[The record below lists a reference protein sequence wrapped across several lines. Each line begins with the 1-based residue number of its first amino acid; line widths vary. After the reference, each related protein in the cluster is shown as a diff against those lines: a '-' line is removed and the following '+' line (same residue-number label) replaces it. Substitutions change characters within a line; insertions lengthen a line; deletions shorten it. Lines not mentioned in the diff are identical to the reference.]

1 MNDEKDMVNSPPHY
15 GSQNANSKVEC
26 IDAMVAA
33 FGDEAVKIYA
43 KLNAFKYLW
52 RAGKKV
58 DAEEDVMKS
67 IWYTRFSVGDD
78 PRKDLL

>member
-1 MNDEKDMVNSPPHY
+1 MNDNKDMVNSPPHY
-15 GSQNANSKVEC
+15 SGGDSKIEC
-26 IDAMVAA
+26 IDAMVSA
-33 FGDEAVKIYA
+33 FGDEAVKVYA

-58 DAEEDVMKS
+58 NAEEDVMKS

>member
-15 GSQNANSKVEC
+15 SGSIEC
-26 IDAMVAA
+26 IDAMVSA

>member
-1 MNDEKDMVNSPPHY
+1 MSDEKDMVNSPPHY